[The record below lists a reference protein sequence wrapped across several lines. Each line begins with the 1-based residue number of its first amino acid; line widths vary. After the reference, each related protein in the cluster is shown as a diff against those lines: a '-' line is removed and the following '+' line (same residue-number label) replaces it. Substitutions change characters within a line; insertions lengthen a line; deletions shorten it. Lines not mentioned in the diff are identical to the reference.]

1 MSLLKVLHYGH
12 PLLRERAE
20 EVAGVDQHTL
30 DTIHDMAVTMY
41 ENEGVGLAG
50 PQVGVMRRIFVADV
64 GRLPDEEDTNPDLLD
79 NELDEDD
86 DEDYERNEDDEDD
99 DGPDTLLVFI
109 NPEIVDESPD
119 DGPYEEGCL
128 SIPGVRG
135 EVFRPLR
142 VRVRARDEHFEP
154 FEVEATG
161 LLARVI
167 QHELDHLNGV
177 LFIDHLPLMK
187 RGLLA
192 GDLNRIKRAATEE
205 LPSLEGADYP
215 IVVAADPA

>member
-12 PLLRERAE
+12 PLLRQRAE
-20 EVAGVDQHTL
+20 EVAGVDQNTL
-30 DTIHDMAVTMY
+30 DIIHDMAVTMY
-41 ENEGVGLAG
+41 ENDGVGLAG
-50 PQVGVMRRIFVADV
+50 PQVGVMQRIFVADV
-64 GRLPDEEDTNPDLLD
+64 GRLPDEADADPDLLGAD
-79 NELDEDD
+79 AAAEDEDD
-86 DEDYERNEDDEDD
+86 EEDD
-99 DGPDTLLVFI
+99 DDDDGYGQDTLMVFI

-135 EVFRPLR
+135 EVYRPLR
-142 VRVRARDEHFEP
+142 VRVRARDERFEP

-192 GDLNRIKRAATEE
+192 GDLNRIKRVATEE
-205 LPSLEGADYP
+205 LPSLQGAAYP

>member
-1 MSLLKVLHYGH
+1 MPLLKILHYGH
-12 PLLRERAE
+12 PLLRQRAE
-20 EVAGVDQHTL
+20 EVAGVDQNTL
-30 DTIHDMAVTMY
+30 DIIHDMAATMY
-41 ENEGVGLAG
+41 ENDGVGLAG
-50 PQVGVMRRIFVADV
+50 PQVGVMQRIFVADV
-64 GRLPDEEDTNPDLLD
+64 GRLPDEEDVDPDLLGAD
-79 NELDEDD
+79 ADEDD
-86 DEDYERNEDDEDD
+86 DAC
-99 DGPDTLLVFI
+99 GQDTLMVFI
-109 NPEIVDESPD
+109 NPEIVVESPD

-135 EVFRPLR
+135 EVYRPLR
-142 VRVRARDEHFEP
+142 VRVRARDERFEP

-192 GDLNRIKRAATEE
+192 GDLNRIKRVATEE
-205 LPSLEGADYP
+205 LPSLQGAAYP